1 MRTPFLA
8 AIAFGAIL
16 FAGAASAETL
26 HYTASLVG
34 ASETPPTNS
43 AGTGSASVDLD
54 TMAKTLSWTLSYSGL
69 SGPATMAHF
78 HGPAPVGKSAGVQI
92 PLTGDLASPVKGSA
106 SITDAQAADLKAGLW
121 YVNIHTA
128 AHPGGEIRGQVVPAP

>member
-8 AIAFGAIL
+8 ALALGAAL
-16 FAGAASAETL
+16 CAGAASAETL
-26 HYTASLVG
+26 HYAASLVG
-34 ASETPPTNS
+34 ASETPPTDS
-43 AGTGSASVDLD
+43 SGTGSATVDLD
-54 TMAKTLSWTLSYSGL
+54 TSAKTLSWTLTYSGL
-69 SGPATMAHF
+69 SGPANMAHF

-92 PLTGDLASPVKGSA
+92 PLTGDLTSPVKGSA